1 MAPVLQRV
9 PLPKAV
15 GVIDPYSLVGEVVA
29 GRFRVLSVRHVG
41 PRGLV
46 YEVEPPGVGQMR
58 RALKIRTLPEAREPD
73 IAERMRNV
81 VRRFRDI
88 DHPHAERVFDLGTLP
103 DDAPFVVA
111 EWLPYATLE
120 ARLSHRRPLPTE
132 TAIALLLRVCRA
144 VAAFHAK
151 GLTHGDIRPSHILID
166 LRGDEPADLILVKLI
181 DGVLPS
187 IIDAAP
193 AGGAFGQVAY
203 LAPECL
209 AGALRSPSSDVYALG
224 VMAYRLLSH
233 ILPYRPDDPR
243 AAAFDRDP
251 VSRVRWL
258 HQHASPVRP
267 SRLSQRPEF
276 PPALE
281 QVIGRALSKSVADR
295 PADAGAL
302 LGAIEAAL
310 ASPLPTFA
318 GQIAVPVF
326 EGETSPREVFASV
339 VTKGPP
345 RAEGVPSP
353 PQVEVVSNGVVV
365 SIGEAE
371 KRALRRVLA
380 VAAAGV
386 LSGIVAALV
395 F

>member
-224 VMAYRLLSH
+224 VMAYRLLIKDS
-233 ILPYRPDDPR
+233 I
-243 AAAFDRDP
+243 
-251 VSRVRWL
+251 
-258 HQHASPVRP
+258 
-267 SRLSQRPEF
+267 E
-276 PPALE
+276 E
-281 QVIGRALSKSVADR
+281 KIRALQKQKSSLANDVLGEEKFSQSLSLD
-295 PADAGAL
+295 DLQYLLAG
-302 LGAIEAAL
+302 
-310 ASPLPTFA
+310 
-318 GQIAVPVF
+318 
-326 EGETSPREVFASV
+326 
-339 VTKGPP
+339 
-345 RAEGVPSP
+345 
-353 PQVEVVSNGVVV
+353 
-365 SIGEAE
+365 
-371 KRALRRVLA
+371 
-380 VAAAGV
+380 
-386 LSGIVAALV
+386 
-395 F
+395 